1 MSYNRTAQNVHCFS
15 CNTSYDIFDL
25 IGIDYGIADYNGQ
38 LAKACSLYGITLDNN
53 AADKREPQ
61 QRPTQRPAQAPAK
74 DPEEI
79 LDFTSHIEQ
88 AHNELLASP
97 EAIEHYTARGLT
109 LETIKRF
116 KLGYAA
122 KGLNSLLQAHP
133 EHQSGQQKE
142 SLYKYVLPFITKG
155 KACYFVA
162 EISDRGQT
170 DDFNGKYAKPKGLT
184 QPLFNE
190 DMLQDPPPVIYICEG
205 IFDALSYEQLGARA
219 IALAGT
225 GHNRL
230 ISLVKRY
237 KPKTQFIIAL
247 DNDEAGRRDTP
258 KIAAALKEAGA
269 HGRASAPK
277 GGKDANE
284 VLQKDPEQ
292 LAAFIKKTTEQALQQ
307 PQEQSEAEPELTLEE
322 QRAAYNETTVKAELG
337 DVLYNII
344 NGRSKAC
351 YKTNMPQL
359 DAALDGG
366 LYPGLYFFGAVSA
379 LGKTSL
385 ALQMCDNLAAAGNDV
400 IIFSLEMAME
410 ELVAKSVSRLTYTKL
425 INAGLTTENAK
436 TTRGILTGS
445 RYSRYSEA
453 EKRLINEA
461 FNEYGETTGKH
472 LRIIEGTGNIGV
484 KQIRETVE
492 KHIRLTGKTPII
504 LIDYLQI
511 LAPEQLGA
519 SDKQNTDRAVF
530 KLKELSREYGIPILG
545 ISSFNRNNYSMG
557 VNLGSFKES
566 GAIEYSSD
574 MLIGMQY
581 AGTDQ
586 RARGTDRTAAFKL
599 SVWTE
604 TMSKLAERGESQPIE
619 FKILKHRNGAKST
632 VYFLF
637 YPRFNYFEC
646 ITKEQTLQRIEEILP
661 LEQQVKEEKE
671 ETAKARAKAR
681 AKATSTHKD
690 KTDEYNE
697 LKASLDAAFKEA
709 DPEGKGEAP
718 LKKVAY
724 NMQMTE
730 QKLKRELKQFSLYR
744 HEKGIIYF
752 SQPTDQEP
760 EPSLLEPDF

>member
-1 MSYNRTAQNVHCFS
+1 
-15 CNTSYDIFDL
+15 
-25 IGIDYGIADYNGQ
+25 
-38 LAKACSLYGITLDNN
+38 
-53 AADKREPQ
+53 
-61 QRPTQRPAQAPAK
+61 
-74 DPEEI
+74 
-79 LDFTSHIEQ
+79 
-88 AHNELLASP
+88 
-97 EAIEHYTARGLT
+97 
-109 LETIKRF
+109 
-116 KLGYAA
+116 
-122 KGLNSLLQAHP
+122 
-133 EHQSGQQKE
+133 
-142 SLYKYVLPFITKG
+142 
-155 KACYFVA
+155 
-162 EISDRGQT
+162 
-170 DDFNGKYAKPKGLT
+170 
-184 QPLFNE
+184 
-190 DMLQDPPPVIYICEG
+190 
-205 IFDALSYEQLGARA
+205 
-219 IALAGT
+219 
-225 GHNRL
+225 
-230 ISLVKRY
+230 
-237 KPKTQFIIAL
+237 
-247 DNDEAGRRDTP
+247 
-258 KIAAALKEAGA
+258 
-269 HGRASAPK
+269 
-277 GGKDANE
+277 
-284 VLQKDPEQ
+284 
-292 LAAFIKKTTEQALQQ
+292 
-307 PQEQSEAEPELTLEE
+307 
-322 QRAAYNETTVKAELG
+322 
-337 DVLYNII
+337 
-344 NGRSKAC
+344 
-351 YKTNMPQL
+351 
-359 DAALDGG
+359 
-366 LYPGLYFFGAVSA
+366 
-379 LGKTSL
+379 
-385 ALQMCDNLAAAGNDV
+385 
-400 IIFSLEMAME
+400 MAME

-586 RARGTDRTAAFKL
+586 RARGTDRTAAFNL